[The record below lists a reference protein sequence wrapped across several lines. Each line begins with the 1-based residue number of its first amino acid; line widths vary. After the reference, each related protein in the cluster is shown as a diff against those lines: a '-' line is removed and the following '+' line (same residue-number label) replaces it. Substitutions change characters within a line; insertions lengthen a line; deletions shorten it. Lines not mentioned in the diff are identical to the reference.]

1 MGGHKVNWNFPW
13 QEYTK
18 PDGSP
23 KAFLNWSG
31 DSSVHDGS
39 RRGPEIRAIAPSNTI
54 FRGIGS
60 VASLAVTGGA
70 SLLVQ
75 GVGMVIG
82 GLFLE
87 PVMLVANIIYRK
99 EEEAIDPDDPNALY
113 KKSQARD
120 RIKGT
125 APGQGF
131 RIGGAILSLLFSKK

>member
-1 MGGHKVNWNFPW
+1 MSWNFSW
-13 QEYTK
+13 QEYTN

-23 KAFLNWSG
+23 KDFLNWSG
-31 DSSVHDGS
+31 NSGVRDGDKG
-39 RRGPEIRAIAPSNTI
+39 GPEIRATAPSDTI

-75 GVGMVIG
+75 GAGMVIG

-99 EEEAIDPDDPNALY
+99 EEEAIDPNDPDALY
-113 KKSQARD
+113 KKSRARD
-120 RIKGT
+120 RVKDT

-131 RIGGAILSLLFSKK
+131 RIGGAILSLFFSKK